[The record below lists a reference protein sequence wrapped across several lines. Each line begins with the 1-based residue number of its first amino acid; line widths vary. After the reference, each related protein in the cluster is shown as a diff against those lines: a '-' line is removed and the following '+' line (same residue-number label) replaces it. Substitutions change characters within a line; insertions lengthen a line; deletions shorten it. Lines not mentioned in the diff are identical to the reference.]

1 MIQIPEGDLV
11 FTFRDHSDA
20 KKYDAWAFY
29 RQQFQNGCAEHNKAV
44 DMICYKGGQAWFIEV
59 KDYRRPGSTTV
70 KDLPCEIAT
79 KVRDTLAGLVAA
91 RLRAN
96 NEEEKAFAKKVLT
109 AYDLRV
115 VVHLE
120 QPAKTGRL
128 WKRVIEPGKLV
139 QKLRSLIKAIDPH
152 PKVVDH
158 SSIPEFLPW
167 SVSIAKSGEP
177 VR

>member
-11 FTFRDHSDA
+11 FTFSDHSDA
-20 KKYDAWAFY
+20 MKYDDWAFY
-29 RQQFQNGCAEHNKAV
+29 RQQFQNRCAEHNKAV
-44 DMICYKGGQAWFIEV
+44 DMICYKEGQSWLIEV

-70 KDLPCEIAT
+70 KDLSCEIAR

-128 WKRVIEPGKLV
+128 WPRVIEPEDLYDE
-139 QKLRSLIKAIDPH
+139 LRRQIKAIDPH

-167 SVSIAKSGEP
+167 SVSIAKCGEEE
-177 VR
+177 R